1 MNFVDM
7 MVMVA
12 DRVNAFTFKQL
23 PDGSAVRIGGRLSA
37 ASDEK
42 VQLTTTDGGVL
53 TVTGCTIK
61 SMQESSLQ
69 WWQEDFG
76 LNAGF
81 NAGFVEIVGQKM
93 SDSVVSAASLWPLGE
108 NVDHPL
114 WEYAL
119 ESDTI
124 NGDRTSVVNEDVDL
138 GPWRLP
144 AEHLSLM
151 QAGGDGTY
159 TSPDDDA
166 DLGALENAL
175 RRTHLSQPTRPFDYA
190 CAAPAA

>member
-1 MNFVDM
+1 MNFLDM

-23 PDGSAVRIGGRLSA
+23 PTGSAVRIGGRLSA
-37 ASDEK
+37 VSDEM

-69 WWQEDFG
+69 WWHEDFG

-93 SDSVVSAASLWPLGE
+93 SDNVVNAASLWPLGQD
-108 NVDHPL
+108 VDHPL

-119 ESDTI
+119 TAETSD
-124 NGDRTSVVNEDVDL
+124 GDHTNTPPDEDADL

-144 AEHLSLM
+144 SEHLMRM
-151 QAGGDGTY
+151 QAGDGP
-159 TSPDDDA
+159 SAPPDEDA
-166 DLGALENAL
+166 SLGALENAL
-175 RRTHLSQPTRPFDYA
+175 RRTHLSQPTKAFESF